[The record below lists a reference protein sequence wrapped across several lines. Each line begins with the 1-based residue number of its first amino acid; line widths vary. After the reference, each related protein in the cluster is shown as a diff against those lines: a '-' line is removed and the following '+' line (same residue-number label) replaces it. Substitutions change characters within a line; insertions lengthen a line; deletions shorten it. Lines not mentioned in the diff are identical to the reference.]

1 MTTVNREGDTMAVKI
16 MKCGN
21 FKITRQSNGWYKT
34 EYYNNDNRKF
44 LFMYTT
50 LYKTLTYIRASAE
63 SFDEAKKVIG
73 KIKTRFP
80 EDHDKICEWETD
92 YKHLW

>member
-1 MTTVNREGDTMAVKI
+1 MKSKT

-21 FKITRQSNGWYKT
+21 FKITRKPNGCYQT
-34 EYYNNDNRKF
+34 EYYNNDNCKF
-44 LFMYTT
+44 WCMYTT
-50 LYKTLTYIRASAE
+50 VYKTLTHIRTGAE

-80 EDHDKICEWETD
+80 EDYDKIYEWETD
-92 YKHLW
+92 YNHLW